1 MVPRRY
7 SHTQI
12 GWVVLASIGGAILLL
27 LYISA
32 VKESHWIVVVT
43 GMILAACLVLFGSLT
58 VTGDERTLEVRFGP
72 GPIRRRFALEDIQSY
87 SEVTNHWY
95 YGWGIRMTPHG
106 WLFNVSGFHA
116 VEIDMR
122 NGSRYRI
129 GTDDVQ
135 GLAGFLSGQGIEKKT
150 SSGRRT

>member
-27 LYISA
+27 LYVSA
-32 VKESHWIVVVT
+32 VKESHWILVVT

-72 GPIRRRFALEDIQSY
+72 GPIRKRFLLEDIQSY
-87 SEVTNHWY
+87 REVTNHWY

-106 WLFNVSGFHA
+106 WLFNVSGLHA
-116 VEIDMR
+116 VEIHMR
-122 NGSRYRI
+122 DGRTCRI
-129 GTDDVQ
+129 GTDDVHGLVAFLNRQ
-135 GLAGFLSGQGIEKKT
+135 GVD
-150 SSGRRT
+150 RRSPS